1 MPSIL
6 DGPTGPAA
14 PLRQTVTGSSRKCCA
29 ATLELN
35 GRETVSSLTQSDPVS
50 AQADDFPVV
59 SSQTT

>member
-14 PLRQTVTGSSRKCCA
+14 PLRQTVTRNSRKSCA

-35 GRETVSSLTQSDPVS
+35 GRETVRSLTQSDPASTS
-50 AQADDFPVV
+50 AGDFPDG
-59 SSQTT
+59 SSQAT